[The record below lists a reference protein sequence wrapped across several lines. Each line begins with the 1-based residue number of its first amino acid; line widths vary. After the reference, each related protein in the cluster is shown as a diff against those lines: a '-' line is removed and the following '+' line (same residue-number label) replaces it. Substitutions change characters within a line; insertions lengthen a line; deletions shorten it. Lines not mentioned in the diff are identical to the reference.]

1 MSETVWVNGKAWFS
15 RCFQLSE
22 DIHHP
27 RLRDHHGDRHAEGGG
42 TAKCPHVGVES
53 ETCLNTPPLP
63 PPRFGVPCVAA
74 GARQNAAGVV
84 PGGPSV
90 PRPALFAHG
99 DHPDLRAGGAQ
110 RGAPL

>member
-1 MSETVWVNGKAWFS
+1 MCVNGKAWFS

-27 RLRDHHGDRHAEGGG
+27 CLRDHHGDRHTEGGG
-42 TAKCPHVGVES
+42 TANNPHVGVDN
-53 ETCLNTPPLP
+53 ETCLTA
-63 PPRFGVPCVAA
+63 PRIGVLCVAA
-74 GARQNAAGVV
+74 GARKNAAGIV

-99 DHPDLRAGGAQ
+99 DHQDLREGGA
-110 RGAPL
+110 